1 MIQAMCDLLSAAL
14 QQSFWK
20 KQTLFPDVFRHIFMT
35 DSNRTLS
42 DINLGFH
49 WAWDWWSGLCEW
61 PLTPDHIPG
70 PALDMGG
77 LSPEA
82 EQDIELGAALYWG
95 RVAADGAL
103 QPPTPPYSS
112 RTNHGRGRCSFP
124 GWGRAGESK
133 RPRRSGQP
141 ATPIKA
147 LFFLCKPSYIYL

>member
-1 MIQAMCDLLSAAL
+1 MA
-14 QQSFWK
+14 
-20 KQTLFPDVFRHIFMT
+20 
-35 DSNRTLS
+35 
-42 DINLGFH
+42 
-49 WAWDWWSGLCEW
+49 
-61 PLTPDHIPG
+61 LTPDHIPG

-103 QPPTPPYSS
+103 QPPLPPQYSS
-112 RTNHGRGRCSFP
+112 RTNHGR
-124 GWGRAGESK
+124 GRAGESK